1 MKLLLVDSEINY
13 QSLVDARKD
22 DVDYIVFDRQKYTFY
37 KLFKEIRDKRTKYS
51 DIALVQHA
59 IAEPFL
65 IILENSNWCHINEKH
80 PYDSFNEFKG
90 FLMKLKA
97 TVGVER
103 FDMLGCALYHNVN
116 FQKIVR
122 YLEEETGIDLRASTN
137 FTGNPRGTDAL
148 ADWIMESDNVDIRE
162 NYFTEDISGFKDLL
176 YIYYMG
182 IYAPAPSKIGG
193 VNTSV
198 SVTAN
203 KNTIYSWGTSNGQY
217 LAPRIVYSGTEAV
230 NTIYYGIQQYF
241 IKTAEGSLLS
251 WNGLNVSNVFTTS
264 AFQLT
269 ADFFYNGNHSYFPFA
284 DTVVSVVSNN
294 FTSMIQ
300 TSSAVWTV
308 GGSALYGGSGNQ
320 YLTYIL
326 EYGTNN
332 FLPAFSSVC
341 AGNFTFFGISF
352 DGAVY
357 TMGAAAAGGVT
368 SSNTMAILKDVTG
381 ASLPKIKKIYPGWR
395 CATLITET
403 DTAYILGFGQYG
415 GSLPSQTLTVGNQ
428 NICRVLNDSNGNQI
442 INIVK
447 VESTQVA
454 NALLTT
460 SNTVYYWGYE
470 YYGGSGL
477 TDYTKPAYILRDA
490 SGNILNNIR
499 DIKAN
504 QYAFVAITS
513 TNNVYIWGNEFYGGS
528 GRYDL
533 NGDYSVVNAALLLK
547 DSTGQIV
554 SNVKTVYSNN
564 GAFAALTYTGD
575 VYIWGYESYGGS
587 GRYERTSAV
596 FTAAIRLVD
605 ENNNPITNIITIEST
620 ASSFAAIDSVG
631 NVWAWGD
638 SATGGSGNI
647 TYGLIT
653 AIKIVFID
661 QYDNTIAKASY
672 IKGMNNVFLA
682 VANNKVYTWGTYTSG
697 GSVNTKIPTQIT
709 ALNGKTFEYTS
720 IFPLS
725 AQISSTTGSSL
736 RLNQAT
742 ELNPNPSGGSG
753 SYSYTWYELENNSD
767 IPIGSQ
773 THPYIVNNG
782 QTLSINNNGQFPNM
796 TKKKYKCV
804 VHNL

>member
-1 MKLLLVDSEINY
+1 
-13 QSLVDARKD
+13 
-22 DVDYIVFDRQKYTFY
+22 
-37 KLFKEIRDKRTKYS
+37 
-51 DIALVQHA
+51 
-59 IAEPFL
+59 
-65 IILENSNWCHINEKH
+65 
-80 PYDSFNEFKG
+80 
-90 FLMKLKA
+90 
-97 TVGVER
+97 
-103 FDMLGCALYHNVN
+103 
-116 FQKIVR
+116 
-122 YLEEETGIDLRASTN
+122 
-137 FTGNPRGTDAL
+137 
-148 ADWIMESDNVDIRE
+148 
-162 NYFTEDISGFKDLL
+162 
-176 YIYYMG
+176 
-182 IYAPAPSKIGG
+182 
-193 VNTSV
+193 
-198 SVTAN
+198 
-203 KNTIYSWGTSNGQY
+203 
-217 LAPRIVYSGTEAV
+217 
-230 NTIYYGIQQYF
+230 
-241 IKTAEGSLLS
+241 
-251 WNGLNVSNVFTTS
+251 
-264 AFQLT
+264 
-269 ADFFYNGNHSYFPFA
+269 
-284 DTVVSVVSNN
+284 
-294 FTSMIQ
+294 
-300 TSSAVWTV
+300 
-308 GGSALYGGSGNQ
+308 
-320 YLTYIL
+320 
-326 EYGTNN
+326 
-332 FLPAFSSVC
+332 
-341 AGNFTFFGISF
+341 
-352 DGAVY
+352 
-357 TMGAAAAGGVT
+357 
-368 SSNTMAILKDVTG
+368 
-381 ASLPKIKKIYPGWR
+381 
-395 CATLITET
+395 
-403 DTAYILGFGQYG
+403 
-415 GSLPSQTLTVGNQ
+415 LTVGNQ